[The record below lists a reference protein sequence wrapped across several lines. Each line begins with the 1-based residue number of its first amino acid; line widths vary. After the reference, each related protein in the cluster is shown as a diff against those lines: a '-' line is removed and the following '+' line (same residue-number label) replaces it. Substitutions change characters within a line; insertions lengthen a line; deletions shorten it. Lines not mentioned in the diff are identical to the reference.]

1 MGNSI
6 QSMTGFSRTEGRND
20 HFSWVVEAKSLN
32 ARNLEIRCR
41 MPQGFDDLEPAA
53 RNHIAERFRRGT
65 VNLSLTLQPFSSHRK
80 LTINH
85 DLLRQAAEAL
95 RSLQEDGASPPRLD
109 AVLAIP
115 GVVESHDDSLSPQIR
130 EALLRQLGEDIGK
143 ALSSLLHIRQSE
155 GARLCALMRGH
166 LDSMERL
173 VEQADHVAATLPEM
187 LRARFESQIQEW
199 LGAMPPLPS
208 DRIAQE
214 VALLLV
220 KSDVREEIDRLRTH
234 IGATRELLAAGGAM
248 GRHLDFLC
256 QEFNREANTLC
267 SKSPDM
273 ELTRL
278 GLSLKGVIDQFREQA
293 QNIE

>member
-1 MGNSI
+1 
-6 QSMTGFSRTEGRND
+6 MTGFARTEGRNER
-20 HFSWVVEAKSLN
+20 FSWVIEGKSLN

-41 MPQGFDDLEPAA
+41 LPQGFDDLEPAA
-53 RNHIAERFRRGT
+53 RTHIAERFRRGT
-65 VNLSLTLQPFSSHRK
+65 INLSVSLQPFAGHKR
-80 LTINH
+80 LFINR
-85 DLLRQAAEAL
+85 DLLRQAVESLRELQAE
-95 RSLQEDGASPPRLD
+95 GASPPRLD
-109 AVLAIP
+109 AILAVP
-115 GVVESHDDSLSPQIR
+115 GVIETHDESLTPEFRQQLVQAM
-130 EALLRQLGEDIGK
+130 EADLAKTISQLV
-143 ALSSLLHIRQSE
+143 HIRQAE
-155 GARLCALMRGH
+155 GVRLRDVLRAQLEN
-166 LDSMERL
+166 MERL
-173 VEQADHVAATLPEM
+173 VEQADHAAAGLPEL
-187 LRARFESQIQEW
+187 LRAKFEAQLHEW
-199 LGAMPPLPS
+199 MGAMPPLPA

-234 IGATRELLAAGGAM
+234 IGAARELLASGGAA

-267 SKSPDM
+267 SKSQDV